1 MRGEPRNEA
10 FMTHAMDTWADTVYR
25 VALSHMRSPHDAED
39 ITQDVFIRLLKSGTQ
54 FAGDEHLKAWLL
66 SVTVNRCREMRR
78 SAWQRRELPC
88 EFTANGFDNGALGVA
103 TGARTPGTA
112 PSPEET
118 CLFDHP
124 IWEAMDKLPD
134 DMRTAVHLHY
144 VEGCSTD
151 EVARIM
157 NANPSTV
164 RSWLHRAR
172 KQLKTTLEGRGG
184 GRSGERADASCR
196 ASSLRA
202 TRANDP
208 PRIVATRTSTCPSH
222 NS

>member
-10 FMTHAMDTWADTVYR
+10 FMTHAMDAWADTVYR

-39 ITQDVFIRLLKSGTQ
+39 VTQDVFIRLLKSGTQ
-54 FAGDEHLKAWLL
+54 FIDDEHLKAWLL

-78 SAWQRRELPC
+78 SAWQRREHPC

-103 TGARTPGTA
+103 TGARAPGTA

-157 NANPSTV
+157 DAKPSTV

-172 KQLKTTLEGRGG
+172 KQLKTTLEGRDGDK
-184 GRSGERADASCR
+184 RGEQADASCR
-196 ASSLRA
+196 APSLRA

-208 PRIVATRTSTCPSH
+208 PCVAATHTSACPSH